1 MGDENIP
8 FRFKEPGSGLDE
20 NLWDSKAPIT
30 FLSRSIMHIHIQ
42 GWTYLIR
49 MLSVCILGT
58 PSQAH

>member
-8 FRFKEPGSGLDE
+8 FRFKERGSGLNK

-49 MLSVCILGT
+49 MLSDCILGT
-58 PSQAH
+58 RSQAH